1 MAIEQGIWKIG
12 DKPVKLKPVGMAD
25 ESLLE
30 EQVMHDIAILDADW
44 LLIGRQVRTDF
55 DKFIDLLAL
64 DGDGNVIIIELKRDK
79 TPREV
84 VAQAIDYASWV
95 VNLDESQIGEIY
107 HQFARIYE
115 RPHDSLE
122 AAFKARFGVALDST
136 DIQLNRAHQMVVVA
150 TKLDAST
157 ERIIHYLNTHADIA
171 INALFFAAFQDG
183 GNHYL
188 SRAWM
193 IAPEDNRER
202 AASHASA
209 KHAWNGEYYVSFGD
223 NRSWADAR
231 QLGFIAGG
239 GALWY
244 SRTLAMLS
252 EGDRV
257 WVNIPKT
264 GFVGVGIVTG
274 ERIRADQ
281 ARFDTPDGRKALDES
296 TLQAPYPQVDPSRS
310 DEDAE
315 YLVPVAWIHTVD
327 REHAVNEAGL
337 FGNQN
342 TVCKPKTPK
351 WDHTVK
357 RLQQAWNIS

>member
-12 DKPVKLKPVGMAD
+12 DKPQKLQPSGLAD
-25 ESLLE
+25 ESMLE
-30 EQVMHDIAILDADW
+30 EQVMHDIAILNADW

-64 DGDGNVIIIELKRDK
+64 DGDGNVIIIELKRNK

-95 VNLDESQIGEIY
+95 VNLDDSQIGEIY
-107 HQFARIYE
+107 HQFARSYG

-122 AAFKARFGVALDST
+122 AAFEHRFGVALDST
-136 DIQLNRAHQMVVVA
+136 DIQLNSAHQMVVVA
-150 TKLDAST
+150 SKLDAST
-157 ERIIHYLNTHADIA
+157 ERIINYLNTHADIA
-171 INALFFAAFQDG
+171 INALFFAAFEDA

-193 IAPEDNRER
+193 IDPEENQER
-202 AASHASA
+202 VVSRTR
-209 KHAWNGEYYVSFGD
+209 KQPWNGEFYVSFGGD
-223 NRSWADAR
+223 RPWEDAR
-231 QLGFIAGG
+231 RLGFIAGG

-257 WVNIPKT
+257 WVNIPGT
-264 GFVGVGIVTG
+264 GYAGVGHVTG
-274 ERIRADQ
+274 ERCRTDQ
-281 ARFDTPDGRKALDES
+281 YQFDTVDGPRTLDQMDLSE
-296 TLQAPYPQVDPSRS
+296 PYRLDANA
-310 DEDAE
+310 DDDHAE
-315 YLVPVAWIHTVD
+315 YIVPVAWEKTVG
-327 REHAVNEAGL
+327 HAAAVSEIGL

-357 RLQQAWNIS
+357 RLKQTWNID

>member
-12 DKPVKLKPVGMAD
+12 DKPEKLRPSGLAD

-64 DGDGNVIIIELKRDK
+64 DGDGNVIIIELKRNK

-95 VNLDESQIGEIY
+95 VDLDASQIGEIY
-107 HQFARIYE
+107 RAFAE
-115 RPHDSLE
+115 RYGRAHDSLE
-122 AAFKARFGVALDST
+122 AAFEHRFGVPLDST
-136 DIQLNRAHQMVVVA
+136 DIQLNNAHQLVVVA

-157 ERIIHYLNTHADIA
+157 ERIINYLNDHADIA
-171 INALFFAAFQDG
+171 INALFFAAFEDA

-193 IAPEDNRER
+193 IDPEDSQKRVISR
-202 AASHASA
+202 TS
-209 KHAWNGEYYVSFGD
+209 KQPWNGEFYVSFD
-223 NRSWADAR
+223 RDMPWEDAR
-231 QLGFIAGG
+231 RLGFIAGG

-244 SRTLAMLS
+244 SRTLDLLS

-257 WVNIPKT
+257 WVNIPGT
-264 GFVGVGIVTG
+264 GYVGVGHVTG
-274 ERIRADQ
+274 ERCRADQ
-281 ARFDTPDGRKALDES
+281 YEFDTADGPRTLDQMELS
-296 TLQAPYPQVDPSRS
+296 ETYS
-310 DEDAE
+310 DLDANADDEHAE
-315 YLVPVAWIHTVD
+315 YVVPVAWEKTVD
-327 REHAVNEAGL
+327 RAHAVSESGL

-357 RLQQAWNIS
+357 RLKHAWHIS